1 MQLTDAEWIILDQAM
16 SEYHDHIESE
26 EDYETWAN
34 VLIKIDQ
41 VLRWLR
47 QNLSTFLWTF

>member
-16 SEYHDHIESE
+16 SQYHDHIESE

-41 VLRWLR
+41 VLR
-47 QNLSTFLWTF
+47 